1 VAFARWDPVR
11 DLLALQQHLDRL
23 APEAS
28 GWTPPVDIYETA
40 SAYVVTAELP
50 GVGRGDVQ
58 IHVQDG
64 HLHLSGTR
72 SARVTAC
79 EQFHRVE
86 RGHGTFHRVFHLP
99 VPVDADRITA
109 DLRDGVLTVTCP
121 KSTTGARQIR
131 VS

>member
-1 VAFARWDPVR
+1 MAFARWDPVR

-28 GWTPPVDIYETA
+28 GWTPPVDIFETA
-40 SAYVVTAELP
+40 VAYVVTAEVP
-50 GVGRGDVQ
+50 GVNRADLQ

-64 HLHLSGTR
+64 RLHLSGNR
-72 SARVTAC
+72 VSAATTC
-79 EQFHRVE
+79 EQYHRME
-86 RGHGTFHRVFHLP
+86 RGHGSFHRIFQLP

-109 DLRDGVLTVTCP
+109 DLRDGVLTVTLP
-121 KSTTGARQIR
+121 KASPGTRQIR